1 MLMNQYLTSGI
12 GLIMFFPTE
21 TENWRNC
28 CPPLVTPTLFVTPQ
42 KSFKPIAFFRYSLV
56 LEMSATMLT
65 TISYQVTLNSFE
77 IGRSRIR
84 SASVQFSPDSKT
96 RYLTHWPCFLPMPPR
111 VISSEFIYTRKYT

>member
-12 GLIMFFPTE
+12 GLIMFFHTE
-21 TENWRNC
+21 TENRRNC
-28 CPPLVTPTLFVTPQ
+28 CPPPSHPHAFCNPS

-56 LEMSATMLT
+56 LETSATMLT

>member
-12 GLIMFFPTE
+12 DLIMFFPTE
-21 TENWRNC
+21 TKNWRNC
-28 CPPLVTPTLFVTPQ
+28 CPPLVTPHAFCNPSKKFT
-42 KSFKPIAFFRYSLV
+42 FFRYSLV